1 MRTTSVLLLA
11 WAARALQAPRRR
23 LTVLKAS
30 QSNDEPATRKA
41 VAAVASIGVAE
52 TAYLTYSKLTGVQ
65 GLCASGCGSVLEGP
79 YAQLPGGVPL
89 AAVGLL
95 AYAAVL
101 FLALGDPE
109 KTRKPLVGLTSAMAA
124 ASICLVGLLLL
135 AQPDVRF
142 MFW

>member
-1 MRTTSVLLLA
+1 MRTTRVLLVLA
-11 WAARALQAPRRR
+11 SACALQAPRVRHR
-23 LTVLKAS
+23 TCLKAA
-30 QSNDEPATRKA
+30 QSNEEAGTRKA

-101 FLALGDPE
+101 FLALGDQ
-109 KTRKPLVGLTSAMAA
+109 KKRGS
-124 ASICLVGLLLL
+124 
-135 AQPDVRF
+135 R
-142 MFW
+142 